1 MQDPIQDFRDNI
13 VPELFKDTVAPSGD
27 ALRSLITRRVSQEY
41 DSYLTTIKTL
51 RMHNMEHLSIYSKIR
66 EYSEILQKVSNLMV
80 MNAEEIQPV
89 IEDIE
94 NIIRINSLKEIIGL
108 ED

>member
-1 MQDPIQDFRDNI
+1 MQDLIQDFRDNI
-13 VPELFKDTVAPSGD
+13 VPELFKDFVTPSGD
-27 ALRSLITRRVSQEY
+27 GLRSLITMRVSQEY
-41 DSYLTTIKTL
+41 DSYVTTLKTL
-51 RMHNMEHLSIYSKIR
+51 RMHNMEYLSIYR
-66 EYSEILQKVSNLMV
+66 EIHRYSVILQKMSNLMV

>member
-1 MQDPIQDFRDNI
+1 MQDLIQDFRANI
-13 VPELFKDTVAPSGD
+13 VPELFKDFVTPSGD
-27 ALRSLITRRVSQEY
+27 GLRSLITRRVSQEY
-41 DSYLTTIKTL
+41 DSYVTTLKTL
-51 RMHNMEHLSIYSKIR
+51 RMHNMEYLSIYR
-66 EYSEILQKVSNLMV
+66 EIHRYSVILQKMSNLMV
-80 MNAEEIQPV
+80 MNADEIQPV